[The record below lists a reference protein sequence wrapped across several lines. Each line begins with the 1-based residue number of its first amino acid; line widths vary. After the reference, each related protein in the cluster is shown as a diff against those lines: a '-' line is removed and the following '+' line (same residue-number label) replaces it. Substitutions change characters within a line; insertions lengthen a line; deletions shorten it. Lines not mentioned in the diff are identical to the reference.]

1 MSELASMAASKITN
15 NSANQQQQQS
25 LPLQQH
31 QQQTSQQQQQQI
43 NSPVLSIASSLV
55 SSDSSATNHSP
66 DVSTD
71 TATPQN
77 HSPQTNESL
86 PQTPTVIGSQIGGS
100 GDDYTDSVTTNDH
113 TNNETSGDN
122 DFKSI
127 GSVLEKLSL
136 FERLEQK
143 QILNNNVAP
152 SSVRVEGIFNRKNE
166 EIYKAVGLADKDA
179 GMCFVV
185 EIKRNK
191 NIEIHMWNGF
201 WYCEKWLELTDIP
214 FQPVNIRCF
223 AKKILLF

>member
-15 NSANQQQQQS
+15 NSANQQQS

-31 QQQTSQQQQQQI
+31 QQQSQTLHQQQQI
-43 NSPVLSIASSLV
+43 NSPVLSTASSLV
-55 SSDSSATNHSP
+55 SSDSSATNHQSSP

-77 HSPQTNESL
+77 YSPQTNESL

-100 GDDYTDSVTTNDH
+100 GDDYPDSVTTNDN
-113 TNNETSGDN
+113 TNNESAGDS

-152 SSVRVEGIFNRKNE
+152 STIRVEGIFNRKNE

-179 GMCFVV
+179 GMLRL
-185 EIKRNK
+185 I
-191 NIEIHMWNGF
+191 
-201 WYCEKWLELTDIP
+201 
-214 FQPVNIRCF
+214 
-223 AKKILLF
+223 

>member
-15 NSANQQQQQS
+15 NSANQHQS

-31 QQQTSQQQQQQI
+31 QQQTSQQQM

-55 SSDSSATNHSP
+55 SSDSSATNHHSSP

-77 HSPQTNESL
+77 YSPQTNESL

-100 GDDYTDSVTTNDH
+100 VDEHYSDSVTTNDH
-113 TNNETSGDN
+113 TNNEISGDN

-152 SSVRVEGIFNRKNE
+152 SSIRVEGIFNRKNE

-185 EIKRNK
+185 EINNLRF
-191 NIEIHMWNGF
+191 IVECFFGIGF
-201 WYCEKWLELTDIP
+201 MK
-214 FQPVNIRCF
+214 CF
-223 AKKILLF
+223 V

>member
-15 NSANQQQQQS
+15 NSVNQQQT

-31 QQQTSQQQQQQI
+31 HQQTSQQQQI

-55 SSDSSATNHSP
+55 SSDSSATNHQSSP

-71 TATPQN
+71 TTTPQN
-77 HSPQTNESL
+77 YSPQTNESL
-86 PQTPTVIGSQIGGS
+86 PQTPTVMGSQISSS
-100 GDDYTDSVTTNDH
+100 GDDNNSDSVTTNDH
-113 TNNETSGDN
+113 TNNETTSADN

-152 SSVRVEGIFNRKNE
+152 SSARVEGIFNRKNE
-166 EIYKAVGLADKDA
+166 EIYKAVGSADKDA
-179 GMCFVV
+179 GM
-185 EIKRNK
+185 
-191 NIEIHMWNGF
+191 
-201 WYCEKWLELTDIP
+201 L
-214 FQPVNIRCF
+214 
-223 AKKILLF
+223 

>member
-15 NSANQQQQQS
+15 NSANQHQS
-25 LPLQQH
+25 LPLQQYQPH
-31 QQQTSQQQQQQI
+31 QTSQQQQQI
-43 NSPVLSIASSLV
+43 NSPVLSTASSLV
-55 SSDSSATNHSP
+55 SSDSSATNHQSSP

-77 HSPQTNESL
+77 YSPQTNESL

-100 GDDYTDSVTTNDH
+100 GDDCNSDSVTTNDH
-113 TNNETSGDN
+113 TNNETAGDN

-152 SSVRVEGIFNRKNE
+152 SSIRVEGIFNRKNE

-179 GMCFVV
+179 GMCFDVV
-185 EIKRNK
+185 DIN
-191 NIEIHMWNGF
+191 NIGDLYAEWFCGI
-201 WYCEKWLELTDIP
+201 
-214 FQPVNIRCF
+214 
-223 AKKILLF
+223 